1 MEMMMVEKEINVE
14 DVEKN
19 EKDIELKDQVV

>member
-1 MEMMMVEKEINVE
+1 MEMMMVEKEIKVE